1 MVKLQCVV
9 RLPFFFVL
17 VPPMKKTS
25 SLLQLEKHV
34 CPNLQ
39 NTKYKVFFD
48 VNEPIQFLSFLLLFI
63 KELF

>member
-9 RLPFFFVL
+9 RLPFFLVL
-17 VPPMKKTS
+17 VPPMKKTC

-39 NTKYKVFFD
+39 NTNSYKVFFD
-48 VNEPIQFLSFLLLFI
+48 VNDPIQFYLFCFS
-63 KELF
+63 L